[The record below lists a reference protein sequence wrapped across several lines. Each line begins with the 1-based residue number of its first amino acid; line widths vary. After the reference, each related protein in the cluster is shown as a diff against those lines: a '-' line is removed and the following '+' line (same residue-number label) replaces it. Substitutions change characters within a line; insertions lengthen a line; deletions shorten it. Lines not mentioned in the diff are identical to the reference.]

1 MQYEMD
7 SIRYQLPSYHHN
19 LVEMWLIRLSMTPRF
34 SVSSK
39 DGSNIEGCSA
49 SSSEDDCNIVFTWV
63 LDLVPYGSVFWGA
76 IEPLVGFFTSRVGR
90 MVLGA
95 GSDGLSLPCVFQRSY
110 NCHQFTLHIVPL
122 PLSGLMV

>member
-1 MQYEMD
+1 MNE
-7 SIRYQLPSYHHN
+7 SVRYQLPPYCQN
-19 LVEMWLIRLSMTPRF
+19 LVDRQLIRLPMTPRF

-39 DGSNIEGCSA
+39 DGSNVEGCSA
-49 SSSEDDCNIVFTWV
+49 SSSEDDCNIAFAWV
-63 LDLVPYGSVFWGA
+63 LDLVPYGCICWGVPK
-76 IEPLVGFFTSRVGR
+76 PLVGFFTSKVGR

-110 NCHQFTLHIVPL
+110 NCHRFTLHIGPL

>member
-1 MQYEMD
+1 
-7 SIRYQLPSYHHN
+7 
-19 LVEMWLIRLSMTPRF
+19 MTPRF

-63 LDLVPYGSVFWGA
+63 LDLVPYGCVCWGV
-76 IEPLVGFFTSRVGR
+76 IEPLVGFFTRRVGR

-95 GSDGLSLPCVFQRSY
+95 GLDGLSLPCVF
-110 NCHQFTLHIVPL
+110 
-122 PLSGLMV
+122 